1 MDVVL
6 HALEER
12 IGVLNIFDH
21 VNKCVCLCV
30 YLVWN
35 YIVIGLALKGFQNE

>member
-1 MDVVL
+1 ML

-21 VNKCVCLCV
+21 VNKCVCV
-30 YLVWN
+30 YLVWD
-35 YIVIGLALKGFQNE
+35 YIVIRLALKGFQNE